1 MNRVKVL
8 AVPGQVNGLKCSERR
23 AKIRVVS
30 MRLTTAIKILAMVR
44 NLTYLKLTYNLPPI
58 IDGYA
63 YQCDIYVPMNFL

>member
-8 AVPGQVNGLKCSERR
+8 AVPGQVNGLQCSERR

-44 NLTYLKLTYNLPPI
+44 NLTYLKLTYNF